1 MQVHLQLMLVCGGR
15 QLQLFLAENRLECRS
30 GPFQTQV
37 ATAMCTLSNGLNGLT
52 ERRKKNMTGNVVP
65 FPGDFRPPVFKIRAQ
80 IQVWR
85 NDDHPAGG
93 QA

>member
-37 ATAMCTLSNGLNGLT
+37 TTRMPDGNSNAHRLPSASN
-52 ERRKKNMTGNVVP
+52 
-65 FPGDFRPPVFKIRAQ
+65 RPKP
-80 IQVWR
+80 
-85 NDDHPAGG
+85 
-93 QA
+93 